1 MKIDDH
7 VSTTAHGSAFAN
19 EGAFAEYVKAPAE
32 LVWVVPDNTL
42 TFEESATYN
51 VASVHFS
58 PSYCVRADG
67 ITQIFDPGPGVLSP
81 QQP

>member
-1 MKIDDH
+1 MKIGDH

-58 PSYCVRADG
+58 PS
-67 ITQIFDPGPGVLSP
+67 
-81 QQP
+81 